1 MLFQFKIQIK
11 RISQPTVWRRVTV
24 PGHFSFTKFHR
35 VIQAAFGWEDCH
47 LFQFSP
53 GGYSSSPVI
62 SIPDPDFVNMG
73 RNDRQR
79 LHATKTT
86 LTEIFTAEKQKF
98 TYIYDF
104 GDDWIHEITLEKI
117 AVDASLS
124 CTCLAGK
131 GACPPED
138 CGGPWGYAGLKE
150 IVENPEDAEYE
161 EMREWMGLEPGDEW
175 KPEDF
180 DLADAQARVKKIK

>member
-1 MLFQFKIQIK
+1 MFFQFKIQLK
-11 RISQPTVWRRVTV
+11 RITQPTVWRRVTV

-35 VIQAAFGWEDCH
+35 VIQAAFGWEDYH

-53 GGYSSSPVI
+53 KGYGSSPII
-62 SIPDPDFVNMG
+62 SIPDPDFDNMG

-150 IVENPEDAEYE
+150 IVENPKDAEYE
-161 EMREWMGLEPGDEW
+161 EMREWMGLEPGEEW

-180 DLADAQARVKKIK
+180 DLADAQAKTKQIK

>member
-1 MLFQFKIQIK
+1 MFFQFKIQLK
-11 RISQPTVWRRVTV
+11 RITQPTVWRRVTV

-35 VIQAAFGWEDCH
+35 VIQAAFGWEDYH

-53 GGYSSSPVI
+53 KGYGSSPII
-62 SIPDPDFVNMG
+62 SIPDPDFDTMG

-150 IVENPEDAEYE
+150 IVENPKDAEYE
-161 EMREWMGLEPGDEW
+161 EMREWMGLEPGEEW

>member
-1 MLFQFKIQIK
+1 MLFQFKIQLK
-11 RISQPTVWRRVTV
+11 RITQPTVWRRIAV

-35 VIQAAFGWEDCH
+35 VIQAAFGWEDYH

-53 GGYSSSPVI
+53 KGYGSSPVI
-62 SIPDPDFVNMG
+62 SIPDPEFEYME
-73 RNDRQR
+73 RSDRQK

-104 GDDWIHEITLEKI
+104 GDDWVHEITLEKLTD
-117 AVDASLS
+117 DAAR
-124 CTCLAGK
+124 TAACLAGK

-150 IVENPEDAEYE
+150 IVDNPKDAEYE
-161 EMREWMGLEPGDEW
+161 EMREWMGFEPGEEW

>member
-1 MLFQFKIQIK
+1 MLFQFKIQLK
-11 RISQPTVWRRVTV
+11 RITQPTVWRRIVV

-35 VIQAAFGWEDCH
+35 VIQAAFGWKDYH

-53 GGYSSSPVI
+53 KGYGSSPLI
-62 SIPDPDFVNMG
+62 SIPDPEFDYME
-73 RNDRQR
+73 RNDRQK

-98 TYIYDF
+98 IYIYDF

-117 AVDASLS
+117 TGDASLS

-150 IVENPEDAEYE
+150 IVENPKDAEYE
-161 EMREWMGLEPGDEW
+161 EMREWMGLEPGEEW

-180 DLADAQARVKKIK
+180 DLADAQARVRK